1 MNLSVVIV
9 NYNVKFFLEQCLL
22 SVKKSSA
29 NLACEVFV
37 VDNNSVDGSVS
48 MIKEKFPWV
57 KLIENHENL
66 GFSQANNQAIK
77 QSTGKYILL
86 LNPDT
91 LVKEDTFQKCFQFME
106 ENSQAGALGVR
117 MIDGK
122 GQFLPESKRGLPT
135 PEVAIYKMLGLNKI
149 FPKSKIFGKYHLGF
163 LPENHTSEVDVLAG
177 AFMFLRKKTLVKIGL
192 FDERFFM
199 YGEDIDLS
207 YRVQLGGYKNIYF
220 PHTTIIHYKGES
232 TKKQSAKYIRIFY
245 GAMLIFANK
254 HYTKGNKKLL
264 ATFLKIAIWLRA
276 FLAQLGRLS
285 NKYGLL
291 VAETFIIF
299 GLLIYMKFYW
309 EEHIKLDQ
317 LYPKELVQ
325 VNFPIYTLF
334 WIISLIFSGSYADK
348 FSLKNLF
355 RGLLIG
361 TITILAFYGLMP
373 ENLRFSRGIILASSL
388 SIGAAL
394 LTVRS
399 LLHYNKFKHLNFG
412 QSLSSKALVISNYDE
427 FKRIKQLASTHGERY
442 QILGYL
448 SPKKPKAKSALGH
461 TEQIVEIVNVFDVE
475 EIIFSSTSVNSE
487 FIMQTMMN
495 LGNKL
500 NYKIVPENSTFIIGS
515 NSKDQRGE
523 FLGNE
528 IELKLNKESI
538 QSKKRLLDILVSS
551 FLLLFFPLLIWLVRN
566 KKRYLKNALSTI
578 FGQKTWIGYCDINS
592 VTVLP
597 QIKKGVY
604 NNCLQKNQETTLLK
618 TIDQNYAKY
627 YHPWNDLY
635 LILKKL

>member
-1 MNLSVVIV
+1 
-9 NYNVKFFLEQCLL
+9 
-22 SVKKSSA
+22 
-29 NLACEVFV
+29 
-37 VDNNSVDGSVS
+37 
-48 MIKEKFPWV
+48 
-57 KLIENHENL
+57 
-66 GFSQANNQAIK
+66 
-77 QSTGKYILL
+77 
-86 LNPDT
+86 
-91 LVKEDTFQKCFQFME
+91 
-106 ENSQAGALGVR
+106 

-207 YRVQLGGYKNIYF
+207 FRVQLGGYKNIYF

-276 FLAQLGRLS
+276 FMAQLGRLS

-291 VAETFIIF
+291 VSETFIIF

-373 ENLRFSRGIILASSL
+373 C
-388 SIGAAL
+388 L
-394 LTVRS
+394 LYT
-399 LLHYNKFKHLNFG
+399 
-412 QSLSSKALVISNYDE
+412 
-427 FKRIKQLASTHGERY
+427 
-442 QILGYL
+442 
-448 SPKKPKAKSALGH
+448 SPSPR
-461 TEQIVEIVNVFDVE
+461 D
-475 EIIFSSTSVNSE
+475 
-487 FIMQTMMN
+487 
-495 LGNKL
+495 
-500 NYKIVPENSTFIIGS
+500 
-515 NSKDQRGE
+515 
-523 FLGNE
+523 
-528 IELKLNKESI
+528 
-538 QSKKRLLDILVSS
+538 
-551 FLLLFFPLLIWLVRN
+551 
-566 KKRYLKNALSTI
+566 
-578 FGQKTWIGYCDINS
+578 
-592 VTVLP
+592 
-597 QIKKGVY
+597 
-604 NNCLQKNQETTLLK
+604 
-618 TIDQNYAKY
+618 
-627 YHPWNDLY
+627 
-635 LILKKL
+635 